1 MCSGVQPIC
10 KRLNTPLHNWTVANF
25 PGRSCDRSI
34 STGEATKSRDRS
46 KLEVGVGKLGIGK
59 VGVGK
64 LGIEVGDAGDA
75 VFNTL

>member
-1 MCSGVQPIC
+1 
-10 KRLNTPLHNWTVANF
+10 LHNWTVANV

-46 KLEVGVGKLGIGK
+46 KLEVVVGKLGIGK

-64 LGIEVGDAGDA
+64 LGIGKVGVGKLEVEVGDAGDA

>member
-1 MCSGVQPIC
+1 MLGSKVGVWGVSGE
-10 KRLNTPLHNWTVANF
+10 LLTWANF

-46 KLEVGVGKLGIGK
+46 KLEVVVGKLGIGK